1 MGTEWLSV
9 YGLFVPT
16 ITWSLGA
23 QVTDTG
29 QHHEDIVHILP
40 HLDSTVKIKIQQS
53 KNGSY

>member
-40 HLDSTVKIKIQQS
+40 HLDSTVKIKIQ
-53 KNGSY
+53 